1 MSKVVLIVEDE
12 KVLREVYEL
21 ILTSK
26 GFEVHTAENGQEGL
40 KKLKT
45 IVPDL
50 VLLDIFM
57 PIIDG
62 REFLRNVD
70 LQDYPNTKI
79 VVCSN
84 LSDIE
89 TQEEMLG
96 LGAQRYV
103 LKSTLAPQ
111 DLVYLVQEM
120 VNVS

>member
-12 KVLREVYEL
+12 KLLREVYEL

-96 LGAQRYV
+96 LGAQKFV

-111 DLVYLVQEM
+111 DLIDLVQEM